1 MGSVSQPKM
10 ALLVSSILVVAL
22 ISLSTCAS
30 DDGSLSAYE
39 MLEKYDF
46 PVGLLPK
53 GATGYTIDEDTGEF
67 TAYLPQ
73 TCKFH
78 LENSYEVEY
87 KSTISGVIS
96 KGRLSNLKGVK
107 VHVLIL
113 WLNVVEVIH
122 DGDELQFSVGIASAD
137 FPIDNFYE
145 SPQCGCGFDCDNH
158 NNFNTSVLSSSL

>member
-1 MGSVSQPKM
+1 M
-10 ALLVSSILVVAL
+10 ALLVSSILVIAL
-22 ISLSTCAS
+22 TSLSTCAS

-39 MLEKYDF
+39 MLQKFDF

-53 GATGYTIDEDTGEF
+53 GVTSYTVDADTGEF
-67 TAYLPQ
+67 TAYLPE
-73 TCKFH
+73 TCRFH

-87 KSTISGVIS
+87 KTTISGVIS

-107 VHVLIL
+107 VKVLIL
-113 WLNVVEVIH
+113 WLNVVEVIR

-158 NNFNTSVLSSSL
+158 NNNFNTFVLSSSL